1 MNEKNIRICC
11 RALILN
17 EGKLLVVK
25 HPIDDSYYALPG
37 GGLEKGESLKECI
50 IREIQEEL
58 GVTIQNPKL
67 VYVYKWED
75 SKNRDNIEFLF
86 LIENGKDFVDLTNN
100 NRSHAFEIAE
110 LLWMEKGDDINLL
123 PTQLKDEFLENNFN
137 LNEVKFI

>member
-1 MNEKNIRICC
+1 MENNINICS

-17 EGKLLVVK
+17 EGGLLVVK
-25 HPIDDSYYALPG
+25 HKAADNYYALPG
-37 GGLEKGESLKECI
+37 GRLEKGESLKECI

-67 VYVYKWED
+67 AYIYKWED

-100 NRSHAFEIAE
+100 NRSHAFEITE

-123 PTQLKDEFLENNFN
+123 PAQLKDEFLENNFN